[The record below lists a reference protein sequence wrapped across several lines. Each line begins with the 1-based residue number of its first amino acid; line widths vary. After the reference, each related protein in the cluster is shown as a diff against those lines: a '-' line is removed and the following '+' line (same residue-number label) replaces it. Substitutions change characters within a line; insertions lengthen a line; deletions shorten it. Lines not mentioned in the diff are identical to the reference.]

1 MKYLAVC
8 RPREDAAMDRFSAL
22 VPDEA
27 ADLRRL
33 KSEGV
38 LVEAWSPGG
47 PGAVLIF
54 DVASE
59 SDAAGIL
66 TRLPLSVAGLL
77 DFELTP
83 LHELGI

>member
-1 MKYLAVC
+1 
-8 RPREDAAMDRFSAL
+8 MDRFSAL

-54 DVASE
+54 DVAYE